1 MAKHRTKD
9 KIPIVIYDP
18 AKRDCPECRQ
28 ATIIWADSNKSAS
41 STVTCTDL
49 DCEWRGPYCDSLP
62 QILMSFVGKKPDIRA
77 ALIAT
82 LESAAEKEVSATQAY
97 EHIYRALIEDAD
109 GHADPD
115 EAGRRF
121 FESTATKLTELW
133 VLSQMIDLYGLGT
146 YKDRIMSLN
155 IARRFPTV
163 TLKRG

>member
-1 MAKHRTKD
+1 
-9 KIPIVIYDP
+9 
-18 AKRDCPECRQ
+18 
-28 ATIIWADSNKSAS
+28 
-41 STVTCTDL
+41 
-49 DCEWRGPYCDSLP
+49 
-62 QILMSFVGKKPDIRA
+62 MSFVGKKPDIRA